1 MCVSRCGPRTR
12 ALQPSLSNEHDVLAG
27 ATVALS
33 AHLGDSLLPFFGLVT
48 VTDSRHSAP
57 AQNLAIH
64 NAGGIVKVSIVPYA
78 EMMFVQ
84 VLQWVLSD
92 DGRV

>member
-1 MCVSRCGPRTR
+1 MHV
-12 ALQPSLSNEHDVLAG
+12 
-27 ATVALS
+27 
-33 AHLGDSLLPFFGLVT
+33 FVT

-84 VLQWVLSD
+84 VLQWDLD
-92 DGRV
+92 GAGRVWGWNDGWKGLDAWVGLGMTVGRVWV